1 MTERQLYRTFGN
13 SSEEELGKI
22 NNKIIKTLML
32 EKMLW
37 LLLLNTP
44 RVKNKEVKEKYIP
57 SEKN

>member
-1 MTERQLYRTFGN
+1 MTERQLYRRFGN